1 MLVAA
6 GAPGAATVLLELGGV
21 VLLLAV
27 LGRLAGRWSL
37 SPIPLYLLAGLSL
50 GDGGVL
56 DIVTAREFIEIG
68 AQVGLVLLLLML
80 GLDFTGAELTH
91 SLSVSAPA
99 GGVDLVANFIPGA
112 ALALVLGWGEIA
124 AVLLGGVT
132 YISSSGI
139 VAKLLGDL
147 GRTGNR
153 ETPAVLSILVI
164 EDLVM
169 ALYLPVLAGLLAGGG
184 PLRMAVDTVAAVA
197 AVAVVLV
204 VAVRFGPTLS
214 RLVFDRSDEMLVLT
228 ILGIALLVAGIAEQ
242 LRASAAVGAFLVGI
256 ALSGPAAEGARS
268 LLSPLRDLFAAVFFV
283 FFGLEIDPASI
294 LPIFGLAAGLA
305 VVGVVTKVF
314 TGWWS
319 AARAGVAR
327 PGRMRAGTALVA
339 RGEFSIVIAGLGVAA
354 GLESDLG
361 ALAASYVLILAV
373 AGPILTRFSDA
384 IAQLLPGR
392 PSEPEDSRAWWRQV

>member
-1 MLVAA
+1 MLIAA
-6 GAPGAATVLLELGGV
+6 GGPGAAQVLLELGGV
-21 VLLLAV
+21 LLLLAV
-27 LGRLAGRWSL
+27 LGRLAGRFSL
-37 SPIPLYLLAGLSL
+37 SPIPLYLLVGLSL

-56 DIVTAREFIEIG
+56 DIVMVREFIEVG

-80 GLDFTGAELTH
+80 GLDFSGTELMQ
-91 SLSVSAPA
+91 SLRKSTPA
-99 GGVDLVANFIPGA
+99 GAVDLVVNSVPGA
-112 ALALVLGWGEIA
+112 AVALLLGWGVTA

-153 ETPAVLSILVI
+153 ETPAVLSVLVI

-184 PLRMAVDTVAAVA
+184 PLRMAVDTAAAVA
-197 AVAVVLV
+197 AVVVVLV
-204 VAVRFGPTLS
+204 VAVRFGPRLS
-214 RLVFDRSDEMLVLT
+214 RLVFNRSDEMLVLT
-228 ILGIALLVAGIAEQ
+228 ILGIAFLVAGIAEQ
-242 LRASAAVGAFLVGI
+242 LQASAAVGAFLVGI
-256 ALSGPAAEGARS
+256 ALSGPAADGARP
-268 LLSPLRDLFAAVFFV
+268 LLTPLRDLFAAVFFV

-294 LPIFGLAAGLA
+294 LPIFGLAAALA
-305 VVGVVTKVF
+305 AVGVATKVF

-327 PGRMRAGTALVA
+327 PGRVRAGTALVA
-339 RGEFSIVIAGLGVAA
+339 RGEFSIVIAGLGVTA

-373 AGPILTRFSDA
+373 VGPVLTRFSDS
-384 IAQLLPGR
+384 ITHLLPTPPPR
-392 PSEPEDSRAWWRQV
+392 PAVDG